1 MNEAP
6 KAPRPPRALHDG
18 CEVDDEADGGVG
30 PDEDGAVDVAD
41 VGAAAVDDAVDDVV
55 DDGNEAGGDT
65 RIIMIKCNISN
76 CVVNSSSSNIRNINS
91 AILIR
96 TNTIMRMIVNRW
108 DDVPQHI
115 MLTKTLEVKIR
126 ESYMMMRRSRII
138 KKRRG

>member
-1 MNEAP
+1 M
-6 KAPRPPRALHDG
+6 
-18 CEVDDEADGGVG
+18 GVG
-30 PDEDGAVDVAD
+30 PDEDGAVDVAGVVD
-41 VGAAAVDDAVDDVV
+41 GGVDDAVDDVV

-126 ESYMMMRRSRII
+126 EAYMMMRRSRIVGG
-138 KKRRG
+138 RRG